1 MKKDSRIERVLKM
14 ETRYNDVKRMLDGL
28 EKAVADYETLRY
40 EIDVLNEYM
49 SSGQWQKDFE
59 ADEAG
64 KIPKDIRR
72 GVLSEDG
79 LYNLLEN
86 AGRIVGH
93 AREIFS

>member
-1 MKKDSRIERVLKM
+1 MKKDSRIERVLNM
-14 ETRYNDVKRMLDGL
+14 ETRYTEVKRMLAGL

-40 EIDVLNEYM
+40 VIDELNEYM

-72 GVLSEDG
+72 GILSEDG
-79 LYNLLEN
+79 LYNLLEK
-86 AGRIVGH
+86 AGEIVGH
-93 AREIFS
+93 AKDVFF